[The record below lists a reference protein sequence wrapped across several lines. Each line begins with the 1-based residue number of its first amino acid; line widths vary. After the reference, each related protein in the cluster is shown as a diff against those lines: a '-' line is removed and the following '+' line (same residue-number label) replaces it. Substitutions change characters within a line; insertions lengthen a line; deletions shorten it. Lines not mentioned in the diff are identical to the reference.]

1 MPSES
6 IAELP
11 EKKAAMSFV
20 AAIAR
25 LPAIAAKIAT
35 LDSSVMGDTITNQR
49 KIQNRK
55 RVSRGSVLLCEL
67 CGSASLREALFL
79 AVDNSRKGAKPQR
92 QNRRVSNRAK
102 LKLLLSQQMIS

>member
-1 MPSES
+1 
-6 IAELP
+6 
-11 EKKAAMSFV
+11 
-20 AAIAR
+20 

-67 CGSASLREALFL
+67 CAFASLRETLFL
-79 AVDNSRKGAKPQR
+79 SVDNSRKGAKP
-92 QNRRVSNRAK
+92 AK
-102 LKLLLSQQMIS
+102 AKPQSKQPGKTQATSVAANDQLECE